1 MWRRTQRDADRRVI
15 ARLREEAE
23 QSCPAFSEEL
33 HNRLRA
39 AVLPVAAHA
48 PIRVPHG
55 AWTLATAAALIV
67 VAGMA
72 LLGWFRISRVST
84 SPAAVVAAWSS
95 LPESAQ
101 LGVQEI
107 NRLADG
113 FATWQP
119 WTDLDHDA
127 RLAASAVAESF
138 PLQGGRESGGAR
150 GERLD

>member
-23 QSCPAFSEEL
+23 QSCPAFSEDL
-33 HNRLRA
+33 HSRLRA
-39 AVLPVAAHA
+39 AVLPVAAKA
-48 PIRVPHG
+48 SVPAWRPAWALG
-55 AWTLATAAALIV
+55 AVAALIAMSS
-67 VAGMA
+67 VAWYSWSRA
-72 LLGWFRISRVST
+72 SRVST

-107 NRLADG
+107 NRLTDG

-138 PLQGGRESGGAR
+138 PLQSARGLSGGKV
-150 GERLD
+150 ERLD